1 MTRGVYISGLGM
13 TTQMKRMDVVS
24 NNIANVNTTGY
35 KKDGVITRSFDE
47 EFAIRVNDPVKTIG
61 TNAPRIGTMNM
72 GLTVDKVYT
81 DFSNGSFQRTDG
93 NLDFGIAGEGY
104 FTIQTVDGEGNA
116 QERYTRAGNFT
127 MNAQRILM
135 TQDGNPVMGENGM
148 IVLPKGVPAV
158 NSKGQIFVD
167 NELVDTLK
175 LTNFDDNTLLRK
187 EGDNLYYTLEGINKV
202 PFDSTIEQGYLEASN
217 VNTVVE
223 MVEMITLS
231 RVYEAN
237 QRAVTSHD
245 KIMEKAAN
253 EIGRK

>member
-1 MTRGVYISGLGM
+1 MTRGIYISGLGM

-47 EFAIRVNDPVKTIG
+47 ELAIRVNDPVKTIG
-61 TNAPRIGTMNM
+61 TNTPKIGTMNM

-81 DFSNGSFQRTDG
+81 DFSNGSFQKTDG
-93 NLDFGIAGEGY
+93 NLDFGIDGDGY
-104 FTIQTVDGEGNA
+104 FTVQTVDGEGNA

-127 MNAQRILM
+127 INPQRILM

-158 NSKGQIFVD
+158 NAKGQIFVND
-167 NELVDTLK
+167 QLVDTLK
-175 LTNFDDNTLLRK
+175 MTDFDDKTLLRK
-187 EGDNLYYTLEGINKV
+187 EGDNLYYTMDGINKT
-202 PFDSTIEQGYLEASN
+202 PFNSIIEQGYLETSN
-217 VNTVVE
+217 VNTVTE

-237 QRAVTSHD
+237 QKAVISHD